1 VKRVRFICAS
11 VLMLF
16 TSVVYAD
23 PAFIITEGSCRMAD
37 GDGGSIT
44 STDVKQVNSNS
55 PKNGNITLKCYAT
68 GVDNS
73 TGKVVKYN
81 FENTGAFCDTFET
94 FPELSQQSTDD
105 WKEVVSADGDAV
117 LTCKFHNDWVD

>member
-1 VKRVRFICAS
+1 MKRVRFICAS
-11 VLMLF
+11 VLMLVA
-16 TSVVYAD
+16 SAVYAE
-23 PAFIITEGSCRMAD
+23 PAFIITEGSCGMAD

-55 PKNGNITLKCYAT
+55 QKNGNITLKCYAT

-81 FENTGAFCDTFET
+81 FENTWGASCSTLKT
-94 FPELSQQSTDD
+94 FPEISQQFTDD

-117 LTCKFHNDWVD
+117 LTCKFYND